1 MGMGGRGGGEGEGTG
16 GGLSLLR
23 VRNGFR
29 EDFFRSLKKQGHFGV
44 KICRLVC
51 REGFHL
57 LGEPWGGQVAD
68 SRTGA
73 H

>member
-1 MGMGGRGGGEGEGTG
+1 MGMGRRGGWEGEGTG
-16 GGLSLLR
+16 GGLSSLG

-29 EDFFRSLKKQGHFGV
+29 EDFFRSLKERGHFCA

-57 LGEPWGGQVAD
+57 RGERWGGQVAD